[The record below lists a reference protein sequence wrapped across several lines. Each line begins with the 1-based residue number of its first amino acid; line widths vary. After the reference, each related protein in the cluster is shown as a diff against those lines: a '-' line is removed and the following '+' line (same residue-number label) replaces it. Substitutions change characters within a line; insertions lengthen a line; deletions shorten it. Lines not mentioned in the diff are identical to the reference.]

1 VIVGI
6 IGAGAIGQA
15 FAKQLLRAGHDVI
28 IGNRRG
34 PDSLSALT
42 QALGPRAKGVT
53 AREAAAAEVVALA
66 VTWDRIEEAL
76 ADLPPWQNRVLID
89 ATNPL
94 LPPDF
99 RPADLGGRSSSEIVA
114 QLAPG
119 ARVVKALNTLRAE
132 VLASDPR
139 QAGGRRVMF
148 LAGDDAA
155 AKETVIGLLDTIGF
169 KPVDLGDLANGG
181 QMQQFPG
188 GRLAGLDLIN
198 LA

>member
-1 VIVGI
+1 MIVGI

-42 QALGPRAKGVT
+42 QSLGPRAKGVT

-66 VTWDRIEEAL
+66 VTWDHIEEAL
-76 ADLPPWQNRVLID
+76 ADLPPWQNRILID

-119 ARVVKALNTLRAE
+119 ARVVKALNTLRAD

-155 AKETVIGLLDTIGF
+155 AKETVSGLLDTIGF
-169 KPVDLGDLANGG
+169 RPVDLGDLANGG
-181 QMQQFPG
+181 RMQQFPG